1 MHKNEHIQHYFNS
14 SAAMD
19 PVSCENAIY
28 EEVKVEPAI
37 LFENKSYG
45 KVSIA
50 AAKIEDGGR
59 KCKKGLLLNLLI
71 LFALL
76 FAIAGA
82 CVAFSLEITK
92 LKSDITSLN
101 GQIAS
106 SFQQLHSNIDRSYEQ
121 LEQLNESIDS
131 THEQFNKMVA
141 LQLNSSIDMLYQQLG
156 QHNDSINTVYQKL
169 SKTVT
174 QQLQLNTSIDMIY
187 KQLSQQNDS
196 IDSVYQQ
203 FGQEYTAL
211 DDRTQQLITSTQLLF
226 NVLEGPGGQ
235 YPFHP
240 AASCAALPPSSP
252 SDYYWVRASDSSAVS
267 VYCDMTLSCGGVT
280 GGWTRVAELDMTN
293 SSYQCPSG
301 LREQNDTGNRTC
313 VPNSDSATCSSVTF
327 PVTTLDY
334 SKVCG
339 RIIGYQYSST
349 NAFGHRNNPHSID
362 TYYVDGVSLTHGNP
376 RQHIWTFAAA
386 AGETSSPNFICPC
399 TNNETNSTAPPP
411 DYVGNDY
418 FCDTGSST
426 HHSATLYYDDPLWD
440 GAGCGTLSTC
450 CSFNDPP
457 WFYKQLPQHTT
468 DDIEMRVCRDQIAS
482 NEDIA
487 LEMVDVFIQ

>member
-1 MHKNEHIQHYFNS
+1 
-14 SAAMD
+14 MD
-19 PVSCENAIY
+19 PTPCDNAIY
-28 EEVKVEPAI
+28 EEVKVEPTI
-37 LFENKSYG
+37 LFENKSHRQ
-45 KVSIA
+45 VSIA
-50 AAKIEDGGR
+50 AAKIENGGR

-76 FAIAGA
+76 FAIAGT
-82 CVAFSLEITK
+82 CVALSLEITK

-106 SFQQLHSNIDRSYEQ
+106 SFQQLHSYINRSYQQ

-156 QHNDSINTVYQKL
+156 QHNDSIDSAYQKL
-169 SKTVT
+169 SEK
-174 QQLQLNTSIDMIY
+174 LNTSIDILY
-187 KQLSQQNDS
+187 QQSSQQNASVGKITQQLNTSVDMIYQQLNQQNTL
-196 IDSVYQQ
+196 IDSAYQQ
-203 FGQEYTAL
+203 LRQEYTAL
-211 DDRTQQLITSTQLLF
+211 DNRTQQLNTSTQLSISD
-226 NVLEGPGGQ
+226 LESYTIQ
-235 YPFHP
+235 YLVYP
-240 AASCAALPPSSP
+240 SCAALPPSSP
-252 SDYYWVRASDSSAVS
+252 SGYYWVRASNDSAVS

-280 GGWTRVAELDMTN
+280 GGWMRVAELDMTN
-293 SSYQCPSG
+293 NSYQCPSG
-301 LREQNDTGNRTC
+301 LRQRNDTGYRTC

-327 PVTTLDY
+327 LVNTFSY

-339 RIIGYQYSST
+339 RIIGYQYHST
-349 NAFGHRNNPHSID
+349 NAFINRNID

-386 AGETSSPNFICPC
+386 AGETGNPQYICPC
-399 TNNETNSTAPPP
+399 TNTNTPSSSPPP
-411 DYVGNDY
+411 EYVGNDY

-426 HHSATLYYDDPLWD
+426 TFSERFYYEDPLWD
-440 GAGCGTLSTC
+440 GAGCGPLSTC

-468 DDIEMRVCRDQIAS
+468 DDIEMRVCRDQGAS